1 MELSLR
7 NVIGKVYSALWPCDG
22 LDDLSNSPPALFY
35 DSEINSFWH
44 LTAPVRGLQMILHAF
59 TF

>member
-7 NVIGKVYSALWPCDG
+7 NVMGKVYSALWPGDG
-22 LDDLSNSPPALFY
+22 LHDLSKSPPALFY

-44 LTAPVRGLQMILHAF
+44 LTAPAHRL
-59 TF
+59 